1 MHCYLTNLRSFIPI
15 SLAFPSALFC
25 SVLEIVMCLLSHLWF
40 MTASQ
45 ALLIFD
51 DLDSF
56 EDYWLGILYTVP
68 QLGLI

>member
-1 MHCYLTNLRSFIPI
+1 
-15 SLAFPSALFC
+15 
-25 SVLEIVMCLLSHLWF
+25 MCLLSHLWF